1 MRWSTQKDDK
11 PRLQSSENKKQSI
24 KKKVGLTIYE
34 MCLFSMF
41 GALMFGSKKMMEFLP
56 NIHLIGMFVVLLTV
70 VYRSKALI
78 PLYIY
83 VFLDGLFGGFNLWWF
98 PYLYIWTVLWGMAM
112 LIPKKIHPAVAAIV
126 YPVVCSL
133 HGFLF
138 GILYAPAQAL
148 FFNLSFKQTV
158 TWVLAGTVFDTV
170 HGVSNFIVGLLILP
184 LSVVLKKLNKSVY
197 TKIG

>member
-1 MRWSTQKDDK
+1 MKWSTQRDDNLK
-11 PRLQSSENKKQSI
+11 SETAESKKYSI

-56 NIHLIGMFVVLLTV
+56 NIHLVGMFIVLLTV
-70 VYRSKALI
+70 VYRTKALI

-83 VFLDGLFGGFNLWWF
+83 VLLDGVFGGFSLWWI

-112 LIPKKIHPAVAAIV
+112 LIPKKIHPAVASIV

-138 GILYAPAQAL
+138 GVLYAPFQAWA
-148 FFNLSFKQTV
+148 FNLSFEQMKAWIIAGLPFDV
-158 TWVLAGTVFDTV
+158 T
-170 HGVSNFIVGLLILP
+170 HGISNFIVGLLIFP
-184 LSVVLKKLNKSVY
+184 LSVVLKKLNSSVHSR
-197 TKIG
+197 IG

>member
-1 MRWSTQKDDK
+1 MKWSTQRADELNKD
-11 PRLQSSENKKQSI
+11 SSEIKKRSI

-56 NIHLIGMFVVLLTV
+56 NIHLIGMFIVLLTV

-83 VFLDGLFGGFNLWWF
+83 VFLDGMFGGFNLWWI

-112 LIPKKIHPAVAAIV
+112 LIPKKVPNWAAAIV

-148 FFNLSFKQTV
+148 FFKLSFQQTIS
-158 TWVLAGTVFDTV
+158 WVMAGSLFDTV
-170 HGVSNFIVGLLILP
+170 HGISNLIAGLLIFP
-184 LSVVLKKLNKSVY
+184 LSIVIKKLNSSVY
-197 TKIG
+197 TRIG

>member
-1 MRWSTQKDDK
+1 MRWSTQRADK
-11 PRLQSSENKKQSI
+11 LSKGIAENKNRNI
-24 KKKVGLTIYE
+24 KKKVRLTLYE

-41 GALMFGSKKMMEFLP
+41 GALMFGSKKIMEFLP

-70 VYRSKALI
+70 VYRTKALI

-83 VFLDGLFGGFNLWWF
+83 VFLDGVFGGFNLWWI
-98 PYLYIWTVLWGMAM
+98 PYLYVWTVLWGMAM
-112 LIPKKIHPAVAAIV
+112 LIPKKIPSVAAAIV

-148 FFNLSFKQTV
+148 FFKLSFEQTV
-158 TWVLAGTVFDTV
+158 SWVLAGSLFDTV
-170 HGVSNFIVGLLILP
+170 HGISNLIVGLLIFP
-184 LSVVLKKLNKSVY
+184 LSVILKKLNSSVY
-197 TKIG
+197 TRIA

>member
-1 MRWSTQKDDK
+1 MKWSTQRDNK
-11 PRLQSSENKKQSI
+11 ENINSVKLKKEKI
-24 KKKVGLTIYE
+24 KRRVGLTLYE

-41 GALMFGSKKMMEFLP
+41 GALMFASKKMMEFLP
-56 NIHLIGMFVVLLTV
+56 NIHLIGMFIVLITV

-83 VFLDGLFGGFNLWWF
+83 VFLDGLFGGFSLWWI

-112 LIPKKIHPAVAAIV
+112 LIPRRIPKWAAAIV
-126 YPVVCSL
+126 YPLVCSL

-148 FFNLSFKQTV
+148 FFKLTFEQTV
-158 TWVLAGTVFDTV
+158 AWVLAGSLFDTV
-170 HGVSNFIVGLLILP
+170 HGVSNFFVGLIIFP
-184 LSVVLKKLNKSVY
+184 LSLVLRKINSSVY
-197 TKIG
+197 TRIG